1 MRTSRLADDVPGE
14 DDLRAVGVGLRL
26 FVCDDKVITFWTC
39 NGPPVPWPVGRAV
52 LGALE
57 APVLMVGTDPVVVEE
72 RLRSGM
78 LRCPGCGDGG
88 LAPWGHARSRSVRHR
103 DGRVEALRPQRGRC
117 GSCRGTHV
125 LLPVTGL
132 LRRADGVAVIGAAL
146 TAKAAG
152 AGHRRI
158 AAQFGRAASTV
169 RGWLR
174 RFTARAQEI
183 GAVFT
188 ALLGELDPLA
198 GPSAPIGTGV
208 GDAVDAIGR
217 VGAAARRR
225 LGATTAVVGGWSPW
239 QLASA
244 VTAGRLLAPVG
255 AAGAPNTSWP
265 WAGSG

>member
-1 MRTSRLADDVPGE
+1 
-14 DDLRAVGVGLRL
+14 
-26 FVCDDKVITFWTC
+26 
-39 NGPPVPWPVGRAV
+39 
-52 LGALE
+52 
-57 APVLMVGTDPVVVEE
+57 MVGTDPVVVEQ

-88 LAPWGHARSRSVRHR
+88 LAPWGHARLRSVRHR

-152 AGHRRI
+152 AGHRWI

-188 ALLGELDPLA
+188 ALLGEFDPLA

-255 AAGAPNTSWP
+255 AAGAANTSWP

>member
-1 MRTSRLADDVPGE
+1 
-14 DDLRAVGVGLRL
+14 
-26 FVCDDKVITFWTC
+26 
-39 NGPPVPWPVGRAV
+39 
-52 LGALE
+52 
-57 APVLMVGTDPVVVEE
+57 MVGTDPVVVEE

-78 LRCPGCGDGG
+78 LRCPGCGDDG

-125 LLPVTGL
+125 LWPVTGL

-188 ALLGELDPLA
+188 ALLGELDPLG

-208 GDAVDAIGR
+208 GVAVDAIGR

-225 LGATTAVVGGWSPW
+225 LGVTTAVVGGWSPW

-255 AAGAPNTSWP
+255 AAGAANTSWP